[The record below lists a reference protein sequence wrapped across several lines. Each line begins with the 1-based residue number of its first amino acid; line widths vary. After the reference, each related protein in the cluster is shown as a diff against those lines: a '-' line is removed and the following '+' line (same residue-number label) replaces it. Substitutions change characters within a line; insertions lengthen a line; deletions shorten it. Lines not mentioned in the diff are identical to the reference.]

1 MTSSEI
7 SLISGKT
14 DNFPG
19 HQYHGPRQSLE
30 RGRWVKLICGAS
42 YQDLTA
48 IRNLVLVYTLAGVDC
63 IDLAADPAVVRVAQE
78 GIKVALSL
86 ANSSHYEV
94 ETFDYSIQPPWL
106 MVSLNDGEDPHF
118 RKAQFDPQK
127 CPPDCPRPCAQV
139 CPAWAITSDAD
150 EVVPTGV
157 WAEKCYGCGRCLPI
171 CPQGLITTY
180 SHQATVTSL
189 VPWLELGQ
197 IAALEIHTQVGHEER
212 FQQLWRSLAPVLTQ
226 LQAIAISCPY
236 HAEAVEYLQT
246 ISGWLGPLAMP
257 TIWQT
262 DGRPMSGDIGRGTT
276 HLCLHYADQVLQSSL
291 SGFVQ
296 LAGGTNCHT
305 ITKLSSQDFSVHQ
318 SKRMVNG
325 VAFGSCA
332 RTLIAPVL
340 QAAEARQQN
349 PLAPLHLEDYPD
361 LLQQAIALAQSLVQ
375 PWKERRTF
383 SENVSNNIDNNL
395 Q

>member
-1 MTSSEI
+1 MVNCSVSSNP
-7 SLISGKT
+7 K
-14 DNFPG
+14 
-19 HQYHGPRQSLE
+19 QSLE
-30 RGRWVKLICGAS
+30 RGQWVKLICGAS

-48 IRNLVLVYTLAGVDC
+48 IRNLALVYTLVGVDC

-78 GIKVALSL
+78 GIGVALSL
-86 ANSSHYEV
+86 THSSESSEYRIDKCDH
-94 ETFDYSIQPPWL
+94 SIQAPWL

-118 RKAQFDPQK
+118 RKAQFDPQL

-139 CPAWAITSDAD
+139 CPAWAIASDAD
-150 EVVPTGV
+150 EVAPAGV

-171 CPQGLITTY
+171 CPQGIITTY
-180 SHQATVTSL
+180 SHQATVAGL
-189 VPWLELGQ
+189 LPWLESGE
-197 IAALEIHTQVGHEER
+197 IAALEIHTQVGHGQE
-212 FQQLWRSLAPVLTQ
+212 FQQLWRSLTPILPR

-236 HAEAVEYLQT
+236 HGEAVEYLQT
-246 ISGWLGPLAMP
+246 ISVWLRQLNQPL
-257 TIWQT
+257 IWQT

-276 HLCLHYADQVLQSSL
+276 HLCLHYADQILQSSL

-296 LAGGTNCHT
+296 LAGGTNGHT
-305 ITKLSSQDFSVHQ
+305 ITKLGSQGFSVHQ
-318 SKRMVNG
+318 HKRMVNG

-340 QAAEARQQN
+340 QSAEARQNN

-361 LLQQAIALAQSLVQ
+361 LLARAIALARSLVQ

-383 SENVSNNIDNNL
+383 SENISNNIDNIL
-395 Q
+395 H